1 MRCLRAG
8 DCLSV
13 VVGGLKTATN
23 LTSSGGPATLSRAIR
38 DETYLDVPSS
48 REWGDLLSAVAVVRK
63 SSWPNFPELGKDP
76 SSGVPACPAFAD
88 TSHEGL

>member
-8 DCLSV
+8 DYLSV

-23 LTSSGGPATLSRAIR
+23 LTSSGDSVAGQ
-38 DETYLDVPSS
+38 TYLDVPSS
-48 REWGDLLSAVAVVRK
+48 RECGGGFLSAVAVVRK
-63 SSWPNFPELGKDP
+63 PSWSNFPEFGRDP
-76 SSGVPACPAFAD
+76 SGGVPLCPAFAG